1 MFESDGLPLYL
12 RIKGIILQRIITFTY
27 DDKLP
32 GELLLADE
40 FKVAR
45 GTIKQ
50 AIDSLA
56 SIGMVHREQGKGTFI
71 NRDALHKHYTDLPD
85 VLLSFNSAM
94 PVEVEILSLLS
105 TMADQEV
112 AERMHLDLGHQL
124 MRLERLFMQGKKV
137 VGHSIT
143 HLNGRVYNDLSH
155 VDGGSPL
162 YEQLRETFG
171 YSPTKATERYLPV
184 ICDVKLASLLNIEQG
199 SALFKVERT
208 ASNLDD
214 VVLEYSI
221 THTQDAA
228 LSLQIVANQSVVNQQ
243 WNCTINKAR

>member
-56 SIGMVHREQGKGTFI
+56 SIGMVYREQGKGTFI
-71 NRDALHKHYTDLPD
+71 NRDALHKYYTDLPD
-85 VLLSFNSAM
+85 VLVSFNSAM
-94 PVEVEILSLLS
+94 PIEVEILSLFS
-105 TMADQEV
+105 TMANQEV
-112 AERMHLDLGHQL
+112 ADRMQLDLGSQL
-124 MRLERLFMQGKKV
+124 MRLERLLMQGKTV
-137 VGHSIT
+137 MGHAIT
-143 HLNGRVYNDLSH
+143 YLNGRVYNDLSH
-155 VDGGSPL
+155 VDGSSPL

-171 YSPTKATERYLPV
+171 YSPTKATERYFPV
-184 ICDVKLASLLNIEQG
+184 ICDAKLASLLNVEQG
-199 SALFKVERT
+199 SALFRIERT

-221 THTQDAA
+221 THIQDAS

-243 WNCTINKAR
+243 WNCTINKA

>member
-50 AIDSLA
+50 AIDSLV
-56 SIGMVHREQGKGTFI
+56 SIGMLYREQGKGTFI
-71 NRDALHKHYTDLPD
+71 NRDALHKYYTDLPD
-85 VLLSFNSAM
+85 VLVTFNAAM

-105 TMADQEV
+105 IMANQEL
-112 AERMHLDLGHQL
+112 ADRMQLDLGSQL
-124 MRLERLFMQGKKV
+124 MRLERLFIQGEKV
-137 VGHSIT
+137 LGHSIT
-143 HLNGRVYNDLSH
+143 YLNGRVYNDLSH
-155 VDGGSPL
+155 VDEVSPL
-162 YEQLRETFG
+162 YAQLRETFG
-171 YSPTKATERYLPV
+171 YSPTKATERYMPV
-184 ICDVKLASLLNIEQG
+184 LCDAKLAGLLNIDQG
-199 SALFKVERT
+199 SALFRIERT

-214 VVLEYSI
+214 VVLEFSI
-221 THTQDAA
+221 TNTQDAT

-243 WNCTINKAR
+243 WNCTVSKAR

>member
-56 SIGMVHREQGKGTFI
+56 SIGMVYREQGKGTFI
-71 NRDALHKHYTDLPD
+71 NRDALHKYYTDLPD
-85 VLLSFNSAM
+85 VLVTFNSVM
-94 PVEVEILSLLS
+94 PVKVEILSLLS
-105 TMADQEV
+105 TMANQEV
-112 AERMHLDLGHQL
+112 ADRMQLDLGSQL
-124 MRLERLFMQGKKV
+124 MRLERLFIQEEQVM
-137 VGHSIT
+137 GHSIT
-143 HLNGRVYNDLSH
+143 YLNGRVYNDLSH
-155 VDGGSPL
+155 IDESSSL

-184 ICDVKLASLLNIEQG
+184 ICDAKLASLLDLEQN
-199 SALFKVERT
+199 SALFRIERI

-221 THTQDAA
+221 THTQNAT
-228 LSLQIVANQSVVNQQ
+228 LSLQIIANQSVVNQQ
-243 WNCTINKAR
+243 WNCTINKEQ

>member
-12 RIKGIILQRIITFTY
+12 RIKRIILQRIITFTY

-56 SIGMVHREQGKGTFI
+56 SVGMVYREQGKGTFI
-71 NRDALHKHYTDLPD
+71 NRDALHKHYTDLPE
-85 VLLSFNSAM
+85 VLVTFPATT
-94 PVEVEILSLLS
+94 PVEAEIVSLFS
-105 TMADQEV
+105 TMADQDI
-112 AERMHLDLGHQL
+112 AERMHLDLGTQL
-124 MRLERLFMQGKKV
+124 MRLERLLLQGENV
-137 VGHSIT
+137 VGHTVSY
-143 HLNGRVYNDLSH
+143 LNGRVYNDLSH
-155 VDGGSPL
+155 VGNGSPL
-162 YEQLRETFG
+162 YEQLREIFG
-171 YSPTKATERYLPV
+171 YSPTKATERYLAV
-184 ICDVKLASLLNIEQG
+184 SCDVKLANLLNVEQG
-199 SALFKVERT
+199 KALFRIERI

-221 THTQDAA
+221 THAQDAA
-228 LSLQIVANQSVVNQQ
+228 LSLQMVANQSVMNQQ
-243 WNCTINKAR
+243 WKCTIDKVQ

>member
-27 DDKLP
+27 NDKLP

-56 SIGMVHREQGKGTFI
+56 SIGMVYREQGKGTFI
-71 NRDALHKHYTDLPD
+71 NRDALHKYYTDLPD
-85 VLLSFNSAM
+85 VLVTFNSAT
-94 PVEVEILSLLS
+94 PVEVEVLSLLS
-105 TMADQEV
+105 TMANQEV
-112 AERMHLDLGHQL
+112 AERMQLDLGSQL
-124 MRLERLFMQGKKV
+124 MRLERLFLQDNKAMA
-137 VGHSIT
+137 HSIT
-143 HLNGRVYNDLSH
+143 YLNGRVYNDLSH
-155 VDGGSPL
+155 VDGSSPL

-184 ICDVKLASLLNIEQG
+184 ICDAKLASVLNLEQG
-199 SALFKVERT
+199 CALFRIERI

-221 THTQDAA
+221 MHTQDAA
-228 LSLQIVANQSVVNQQ
+228 LSLQIAANQSVVNQQ
-243 WNCTINKAR
+243 WSCTINKAQ